1 MTKRIANN
9 LAAAVCLILIAGLAY
24 IFFYTPSRM
33 TAEDRFRMRHG
44 GRVQSVFIAVV
55 YLLESDTNAT
65 VASAI
70 EAAKRERPS
79 LVEELSEYAEV
90 WVTSDRAPLMY
101 SHARDPKL
109 DPPTLLARTTDGV
122 WLEGRMNARVRRLA
136 SPPDTSTGWVRFK

>member
-55 YLLESDTNAT
+55 YLLESDRNAT

-70 EAAKRERPS
+70 EAAERERPS

-90 WVTSDRAPLMY
+90 WVTSDRALLVRAP
-101 SHARDPKL
+101 AVNQP

-136 SPPDTSTGWVRFK
+136 SPPDTSTGWVRFQ